1 MKNIPILIFF
11 FIAACTTGNAQNLK
25 KIKVSNS
32 IEMSAQR
39 NEVWTTISNLGN
51 LDKVVPEIISQ
62 TKTFGNGKGAI
73 VNLTLKANGK
83 TVVEKVRKLSNKKYI
98 FVYKMLETP
107 LPIQNY
113 KATIKIISTSGTKY
127 TVKFDAVFKASI
139 GDKESM
145 ITTIDNF
152 QKTLLSNIKK
162 TYDHE

>member
-1 MKNIPILIFF
+1 M
-11 FIAACTTGNAQNLK
+11 
-25 KIKVSNS
+25 
-32 IEMSAQR
+32 
-39 NEVWTTISNLGN
+39 
-51 LDKVVPEIISQ
+51 
-62 TKTFGNGKGAI
+62 
-73 VNLTLKANGK
+73 TLKANGK